1 VRHYNTDEFRWHWM
15 QCVAVQCRA
24 APVVPWGAARSLAC
38 CKRKTYVNAKM
49 VDDNNMC
56 DLIAA
61 GALVALF
68 TVCASDMRKLTA
80 KVTY

>member
-1 VRHYNTDEFRWHWM
+1 
-15 QCVAVQCRA
+15 
-24 APVVPWGAARSLAC
+24 
-38 CKRKTYVNAKM
+38 M

-80 KVTY
+80 KVTYWILLVICDIMCKFDREHVGYVPLALLLCGMLR

>member
-1 VRHYNTDEFRWHWM
+1 
-15 QCVAVQCRA
+15 
-24 APVVPWGAARSLAC
+24 
-38 CKRKTYVNAKM
+38 M

-61 GALVALF
+61 GVLVALF
-68 TVCASDMRKLTA
+68 AACASDTRQLTA